1 MVFHISGQHMYTS
14 LRGGCATI
22 SVNLGAS
29 TIERNLV
36 QVSYFSVSDL
46 PPPPLQEQRPT
57 RWS

>member
-1 MVFHISGQHMYTS
+1 MYTS

-46 PPPPLQEQRPT
+46 SPPPYKSRDPPDGHKGINK
-57 RWS
+57 